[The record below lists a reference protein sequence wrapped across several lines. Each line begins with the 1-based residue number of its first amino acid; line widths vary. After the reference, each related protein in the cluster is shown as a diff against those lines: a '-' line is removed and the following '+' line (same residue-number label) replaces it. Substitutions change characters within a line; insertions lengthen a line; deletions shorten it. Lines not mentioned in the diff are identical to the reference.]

1 MSEFGYKIK
10 NFEAGS
16 IYGVMLGM
24 RDRYD
29 YTEAMLTNS
38 LFTDFLLANG
48 LQVKKDCTKDI
59 ICLDFN
65 YGTRGPEDEIKHLVK
80 RAKEARLS
88 YRVAK
93 SFGNKE
99 EITKKIFTRKKI
111 AELYMDVK
119 NNPDKYQK
127 VSKEEIR
134 KEFYNNGVP
143 ITYKTKSGKEE
154 TIVYRMLYRTPG
166 KAKAGKCM
174 FIKEKLYKKARNFL
188 YMGIKLKK
196 KNAPIVEIGAYSS
209 LITSTIVGK
218 VRIKPE
224 EILVLNDFDSKFK
237 TNIVAI
243 KTDKEKHCF
252 AERMSDYEVKN
263 TIFDGQGLIDSS
275 IFPSWGDG
283 YILLRHHMCKC
294 AAFSTNLQMFFKD
307 YFKDEY
313 EKATVKDMWGNDVRV
328 KNIKLVTT
336 DQSMKWLKFDLTFD
350 YWSEWVRKNDC
361 MFGIVKTAHPSKLGN
376 VQRMSY
382 QMINSLSEEIMPNVI
397 DNSIRYI
404 ERLKTDD
411 YIFLEYL
418 ERTANFSND
427 HEVLVALVKR
437 NPDFLRSE
445 YYRSRKRDIIRA
457 YVLDFKNGRSIQNAD
472 NLTIVGSPYAMLL
485 HAVGENPENDQTF
498 SIEQGSIQCY
508 SERFADG
515 EYLAEFRSPFN
526 SRNNMGYLHNNL
538 HPLIKKYFNLG
549 KLCIAVNM
557 IHTDFQDRNNGSDMD
572 SDSIYTTN
580 QEDIVAHAKFCY
592 DNYPTIVNMIPKE
605 KNHYDNTMDNFADID
620 NKLAAAQLAIG
631 ESSNLAQLSLSY
643 TYNFEDTK
651 YDDYVCILSVVAQAA
666 IDNAKRTFDIDIPKE
681 IKRIKKELG
690 IDECKYPKFFSI
702 VKKNFNID
710 NINKQLKCPMNFL
723 YDVEISKVRDSRPPL
738 AMDEFFVYVPLDSDR
753 RKSKQ
758 VEKMIEKYAFKLYQ
772 SRDTDDDNNLFVLK
786 YDFNRM
792 VEDIRSMYISRNYRG
807 LMCWLIDRAF
817 VITPGMVCN
826 KKKLRTTLNKNRSIL
841 LKTLYTVNP
850 ELFLEC
856 FKDNKDNNNYKKS
869 V

>member
-24 RDRYD
+24 REQYD
-29 YTEAMLTNS
+29 FTEAMLTNS
-38 LFTDFLLANG
+38 LFTDFLLDNG
-48 LQVKKDCTKDI
+48 LSVKNDTTRDV

-65 YGTRGPEDEIKHLVK
+65 YGTRGADDEIKHLVK
-80 RAKEARLS
+80 RARDARLQ
-88 YRVAK
+88 YKIAK
-93 SFGNKE
+93 SFGKGEAERNR
-99 EITKKIFTRKKI
+99 RKKI
-111 AELYMDVK
+111 SKLYLEVK
-119 NNPDKYQK
+119 NNPEKYKK
-127 VSKEEIR
+127 VSKDEIR
-134 KEFYNNGVP
+134 NHFYNNGVP
-143 ITYKTKSGKEE
+143 IVYHTRKGDE

-174 FIKEKLYKKARNFL
+174 FIREKLYKKARNFL

-218 VRIKPE
+218 IRIKPE
-224 EILVLNDFDSKFK
+224 EILVLNDFDSTFK

-243 KTDKEKHCF
+243 KTDAMKHCY
-252 AERMSDYEVKN
+252 AEKINDYQVKN

-275 IFPSWGDG
+275 IFPEWGDG

-294 AAFSTNLQMFFKD
+294 AAFCTNLQLFFKD
-307 YFKDEY
+307 YFRDKY

-336 DQSMKWLKFDLTFD
+336 DQSMKWLKFDLGFD

-361 MFGIVKTAHPSKLGN
+361 MFGIVKTAHHSKLGN

-397 DNSIRYI
+397 DKSIRYI

-427 HEVLVALVKR
+427 HEVLVALVRR

-445 YYRSRKRDIIRA
+445 YYRARKRDIIRA

-485 HAVGENPENDQTF
+485 HAVGENPEDDPTF
-498 SIEQGSIQCY
+498 KTEEGTIQCY
-508 SERFADG
+508 SERFLDG

-549 KLCIAVNM
+549 RLCIAVNM

-580 QEDIVAHAKFCY
+580 QEDIVAHARYCY
-592 DNYPTIVNMIPKE
+592 ENYPTIVNMIPKE
-605 KNHYDNTMDNFADID
+605 KNHYDNTMDNFAAID

-643 TYNFEDTK
+643 TYNFDDEK

-666 IDNAKRTFDIDIPKE
+666 IDNTKRTFDIDIPNE
-681 IKRIKKELG
+681 IRRIKKDLG
-690 IDECKYPKFFSI
+690 VDESKYPKFFSI

-710 NINKQLKCPMNFL
+710 NVNKDLSCPMNFL
-723 YDVEISKVRDSRPPL
+723 YDVSISKVRDSRAPIP
-738 AMDEFFVYVPLDSDR
+738 MSEFFEPVPLDGDK

-758 VEKMIEKYAFKLYQ
+758 VEKMIEKYSLEAYKYNKGE
-772 SRDTDDDNNLFVLK
+772 DNVEYLVLQ
-786 YDFNRM
+786 YDFFKM
-792 VEDIRSMYISRNYRG
+792 VEDIRGIYLSRNYKG
-807 LMCWLIDRAF
+807 LMSWLIDRAF
-817 VITPGMVCN
+817 VISPQLQRN
-826 KKKLRTTLNKNRSIL
+826 KNNIKTTLNKNRSLL

-850 ELFLEC
+850 DLFLSC
-856 FKDNKDNNNYKKS
+856 FKENKENKNYKKND
-869 V
+869 

>member
-29 YTEAMLTNS
+29 CTEAMLTNS
-38 LFTDFLLANG
+38 LFTDFLLENG
-48 LQVKKDCTKDI
+48 LSVKNDCTRDV

-65 YGTRGPEDEIKHLVK
+65 YGTRGPEDEIKHLTK
-80 RAKEARLS
+80 RAKEARLQ
-88 YRVAK
+88 YKIAK
-93 SFGNKE
+93 SFGKGVE
-99 EITKKIFTRKKI
+99 EKRYTRQKI
-111 AELYMDVK
+111 ASLYLDVK
-119 NNPDKYQK
+119 NNPEKYKK
-127 VSKEEIR
+127 VSKDEIR
-134 KEFYNNGVP
+134 NYFYNNGVP
-143 ITYKTKSGKEE
+143 IVYHTRKGDEIITYS
-154 TIVYRMLYRTPG
+154 MLYRTPG

-174 FIKEKLYKKARNFL
+174 FIRDKLYRKARNFL
-188 YMGIKLKK
+188 YMGIRLKK

-218 VRIKPE
+218 IRIKPE

-243 KTDKEKHCF
+243 KTDAEKHCY
-252 AERMSDYEVKN
+252 AEKISDYEVKN
-263 TIFDGQGLIDSS
+263 TIFDGQGLIDASV
-275 IFPSWGDG
+275 FPEWGDG

-294 AAFSTNLQMFFKD
+294 AAFCTNLQMFFKD
-307 YFKDEY
+307 YFRDKY

-336 DQSMKWLKFDLTFD
+336 DQSMKWLKFDLGFD

-361 MFGIVKTAHPSKLGN
+361 MFGIVKTAHHSKLGN

-397 DNSIRYI
+397 DKSIRYI

-418 ERTANFSND
+418 ERTANFAND

-437 NPDFLRSE
+437 NPDFLRSD
-445 YYRSRKRDIIRA
+445 YYRTRKRDIIRA

-485 HAVGENPENDQTF
+485 HSVGENPEDDPTF
-498 SIEQGSIQCY
+498 KTEKGTIQCY

-549 KLCIAVNM
+549 KLCVAVNM

-580 QEDIVAHAKFCY
+580 QEDIVNHAQFCY
-592 DNYPTIVNMIPKE
+592 ENYPTIVNMIPKE
-605 KNHYDNTMDNFADID
+605 KNHYDNTMDNFAAID

-643 TYNFEDTK
+643 TYNFDDEK

-666 IDNAKRTFDIDIPKE
+666 IDNTKRTFDIDIPNE
-681 IKRIKKELG
+681 IRRIKKELNVT
-690 IDECKYPKFFSI
+690 ESKYPKFFSI
-702 VKKNFNID
+702 VKKNFNFD
-710 NINKQLKCPMNFL
+710 NVNKDLSCPMNFL
-723 YDVEISKVRDSRPPL
+723 YDVSISKVRDSRVPIP
-738 AMDEFFVYVPLDSDR
+738 MSEFFEPVPLDGDK

-758 VEKMIEKYAFKLYQ
+758 VEKMIEKYSLEAYKYNKGE
-772 SRDTDDDNNLFVLK
+772 DNVEYLVLQ
-786 YDFNRM
+786 YDFYKM
-792 VEDIRSMYISRNYRG
+792 VEDIRGIYLSRNYKG
-807 LMCWLIDRAF
+807 LMSWLIDRAF
-817 VITPGMVCN
+817 VISPQLQRN
-826 KKKLRTTLNKNRSIL
+826 KNNIKTTLNKNRSLL

-850 ELFLEC
+850 DLFLSC
-856 FKDNKDNNNYKKS
+856 FKENKKIKENE
-869 V
+869 

>member
-16 IYGVMLGM
+16 IYGVMMGM
-24 RDRYD
+24 RDKYD

-38 LFTDFLLANG
+38 LFTDFLIDNG
-48 LQVKKDCTKDI
+48 LSVKNDSTRDV

-65 YGTRGPEDEIKHLVK
+65 YGTRGPEDELKHLKK
-80 RAKEARLS
+80 RAIEARLN
-88 YRVAK
+88 YKIAK
-93 SFGNKE
+93 SFGDGTEKLN
-99 EITKKIFTRKKI
+99 IRKKI
-111 AELYMDVK
+111 ASLYMEVK
-119 NNPDKYQK
+119 NNPDKYKK
-127 VSKEEIR
+127 VSKDEIR
-134 KEFYNNGVP
+134 TYFYNNGVP
-143 ITYKTKSGKEE
+143 VTYHTRKGEE
-154 TIVYRMLYRTPG
+154 TIIYRMLYRTPG

-174 FIKEKLYKKARNFL
+174 FIREKLYKKARNFL

-196 KNAPIVEIGAYSS
+196 RNAPIVEIGAYSS

-218 VRIKPE
+218 IRIKPE
-224 EILVLNDFDSKFK
+224 EILVLNDFDSKF
-237 TNIVAI
+237 TTDIVAI
-243 KTDKEKHCF
+243 KTDKEKHCY
-252 AERMSDYEVKN
+252 AERISDYEVKN

-275 IFPSWGDG
+275 IFPEWGDG

-294 AAFSTNLQMFFKD
+294 AAFNTNLQQFFRD
-307 YFKDEY
+307 YFTDDY

-336 DQSMKWLKFDLTFD
+336 DQSMKWLKFDLGFD

-361 MFGIVKTAHPSKLGN
+361 MFGIVKTAHHSKLGN

-397 DNSIRYI
+397 DKSIRYI

-427 HEVLVALVKR
+427 HEVLVALVKH

-445 YYRSRKRDIIRA
+445 YYRTRKRDIIRA

-485 HAVGENPENDQTF
+485 HAVGENPEDDPTF
-498 SIEQGSIQCY
+498 KPETDSIQCY
-508 SERFADG
+508 SERFADK

-526 SRNNMGYLHNNL
+526 SRNNMGCLHNNL

-549 KLCIAVNM
+549 RLCIAVNM

-580 QEDIVAHAKFCY
+580 QEDIVKHAMFCY
-592 DNYPTIVNMIPKE
+592 KNYPTIVNMIPKE
-605 KNHYDNTMDNFADID
+605 KNHYDNTMDDFANID
-620 NKLAAAQLAIG
+620 NKLGAAQLAIG

-643 TYNFEDTK
+643 TYNFDDTK

-666 IDNAKRTFDIDIPKE
+666 IDNTKRTFDIDIPKE

-690 IDECKYPKFFSI
+690 ISETKYPKFFSI
-702 VKKNFNID
+702 VKKNFNYD
-710 NINKQLKCPMNFL
+710 NINKDLKCPMNFL
-723 YDVEISKVRDSRPPL
+723 YDVGISKVRDSRPPIS
-738 AMDEFFVYVPLDSDR
+738 MSEFFVPVPLDSDR
-753 RKSKQ
+753 KKSKQ
-758 VEKMIEKYAFKLYQ
+758 VEKMIEKYSLEVYRYNTDERDEEYLVLQYNFFKL
-772 SRDTDDDNNLFVLK
+772 
-786 YDFNRM
+786 
-792 VEDIRSMYISRNYRG
+792 VEEIRAMYISKNYKA
-807 LMCWLIDRAF
+807 LMSWLINRAF
-817 VITPGMVCN
+817 LITPEIQKN
-826 KKKLRTTLNKNRSIL
+826 QKLIKTKLNKNRALL

-850 ELFLEC
+850 DLFLSC
-856 FKDNKDNNNYKKS
+856 FKENKNNINKKKIS
-869 V
+869 

>member
-1 MSEFGYKIK
+1 MSEFGYKI
-10 NFEAGS
+10 NNYEAGS

-24 RDRYD
+24 RDKYD

-48 LQVKKDCTKDI
+48 LSVKKDTTRDV

-65 YGTRGPEDEIKHLVK
+65 YGTRGAEEELKHLVK
-80 RAKEARLS
+80 RAKEARLQ
-88 YRVAK
+88 YKIAK
-93 SFGNKE
+93 SFNSE
-99 EITKKIFTRKKI
+99 DTSKKLNARKKI
-111 AELYMDVK
+111 AELYLDVK
-119 NNPDKYQK
+119 NNPDKYKK
-127 VSKEEIR
+127 VSKDEIR
-134 KEFYNNGVP
+134 NIFYNEGVP
-143 ITYKTKSGKEE
+143 ITYHSKKGDE

-174 FIKEKLYKKARNFL
+174 FIREKLYKKARNFL

-196 KNAPIVEIGAYSS
+196 HNAPIVEIGAYSS

-218 VRIKPE
+218 IRIKPE
-224 EILVLNDFDSKFK
+224 EILVLNDFDSIFK
-237 TNIVAI
+237 TNIVAV
-243 KTDKEKHCF
+243 KTDKEKHCY
-252 AERMSDYEVKN
+252 AETIKDYEVKN

-275 IFPSWGDG
+275 VFPEWGDG

-294 AAFSTNLQMFFKD
+294 AAFNTNLQQFFKD
-307 YFKDEY
+307 YFTDDY
-313 EKATVKDMWGNDVRV
+313 EKTTVKDMWGNEVRV

-336 DQSMKWLKFDLTFD
+336 DQSMKWVKFDVGFD

-361 MFGIVKTAHPSKLGN
+361 MFGIVKTAHHSKLGN

-397 DNSIRYI
+397 DKSIRYI

-445 YYRSRKRDIIRA
+445 YYRARKRDIIRA

-485 HAVGENPENDQTF
+485 HSVGENPEDDPTF
-498 SIEQGSIQCY
+498 KQEKDSIQCY

-549 KLCIAVNM
+549 KLCVAVNM

-580 QEDIVAHAKFCY
+580 QEDIVSHAKYCY
-592 DNYPTIVNMIPKE
+592 LNYPTIVNMIPKE
-605 KNHYDNTMDNFADID
+605 KNHYDNTMDNFASID

-643 TYNFEDTK
+643 TYNFDDTR

-666 IDNAKRTFDIDIPKE
+666 IDNTKRTFDIDIPNE
-681 IKRIKKELG
+681 IRRIKKELG
-690 IDECKYPKFFSI
+690 VDESKYPKFFSI
-702 VKKNFNID
+702 VKKNFNYD
-710 NINKQLKCPMNFL
+710 NVNKKLKCPMNFL
-723 YDVEISKVRDSRPPL
+723 YDVEISKVRDSRPPIP
-738 AMDEFFVYVPLDSDR
+738 MSEFFAPVPLDSDR

-758 VEKMIEKYAFKLYQ
+758 VEKMIEKYSLENYKYQ
-772 SRDTDDDNNLFVLK
+772 IGEGAEEYLVLQ
-786 YDFNRM
+786 YDFYKM
-792 VEDIRSMYISRNYRG
+792 VEEIRAMYISKNYKS
-807 LMCWLIDRAF
+807 LMSWLINRAF
-817 VITPGMVCN
+817 LITPEIRNN
-826 KKKLRTTLNKNRSIL
+826 KGKIKSKLNKNRVIL
-841 LKTLYTVNP
+841 LKTLYTVNSD
-850 ELFLEC
+850 LFLEC
-856 FKDNKDNNNYKKS
+856 FNEKKNCKKIS
-869 V
+869 

>member
-10 NFEAGS
+10 NYEAGS

-24 RDRYD
+24 REKYD
-29 YTEAMLTNS
+29 FTEAMLTNS
-38 LFTDFLLANG
+38 LFTDFLLENG
-48 LQVKKDCTKDI
+48 LSVKNDTTRDV

-65 YGTRGPEDEIKHLVK
+65 YGTRGAEDEIKHLVK
-80 RAKEARLS
+80 RAREARLQ
-88 YRVAK
+88 YKVAK
-93 SFGNKE
+93 SFGKGE
-99 EITKKIFTRKKI
+99 AERIKRKKI
-111 AELYMDVK
+111 SELYLEVK
-119 NNPDKYQK
+119 NNPDKYKK
-127 VSKEEIR
+127 VSKDEIR
-134 KEFYNNGVP
+134 TYFYNNGVP
-143 ITYKTKSGKEE
+143 ITYHTRKGDE
-154 TIVYRMLYRTPG
+154 TIIYRMLYRTPG

-174 FIKEKLYKKARNFL
+174 FIREKLYKKARNFL

-218 VRIKPE
+218 IRIKPE
-224 EILVLNDFDSKFK
+224 EILVLNDFDSTFK

-243 KTDKEKHCF
+243 KTDAQKHCY
-252 AERMSDYEVKN
+252 AEKINDYQVKN
-263 TIFDGQGLIDSS
+263 TIFDGQGLIDVS
-275 IFPSWGDG
+275 IFPEWGDG

-294 AAFSTNLQMFFKD
+294 AAFCTNLQLFFKD
-307 YFKDEY
+307 YFRDKY

-336 DQSMKWLKFDLTFD
+336 DQSMKWIKFDLGFD

-361 MFGIVKTAHPSKLGN
+361 MFGIVKTAHHSKLGN

-397 DNSIRYI
+397 DKSIRYI

-427 HEVLVALVKR
+427 HEVLVALVRR

-445 YYRSRKRDIIRA
+445 YYRARKRDIIRA

-485 HAVGENPENDQTF
+485 HAVGENPEDDPTF
-498 SIEQGSIQCY
+498 KAEEGTIQCY

-549 KLCIAVNM
+549 RLCVAVNM

-580 QEDIVAHAKFCY
+580 QEDIVNHARFCY
-592 DNYPTIVNMIPKE
+592 ENYPTIVNMIPKE
-605 KNHYDNTMDNFADID
+605 KNHYDNTMDNFAAID

-643 TYNFEDTK
+643 TYNFDDEK

-666 IDNAKRTFDIDIPKE
+666 IDNTKRTFDIDIPSE
-681 IKRIKKELG
+681 IKRIKKDLG
-690 IDECKYPKFFSI
+690 VDESKYPKFFSI
-702 VKKNFNID
+702 VKKNFNFD
-710 NINKQLKCPMNFL
+710 NVNKDLSCPMNFL
-723 YDVEISKVRDSRPPL
+723 YDVSISKVRDSRAPIP
-738 AMDEFFVYVPLDSDR
+738 MSEFFEPVPLDGDK

-758 VEKMIEKYAFKLYQ
+758 VEKMIEKYSLEAYKYNKGE
-772 SRDTDDDNNLFVLK
+772 DNVEYLVLQ
-786 YDFNRM
+786 YDFFKM
-792 VEDIRSMYISRNYRG
+792 VEDIRGIYLSRNYRG
-807 LMCWLIDRAF
+807 LMSWLIDRAF
-817 VITPGMVCN
+817 VISPQLQRN
-826 KKKLRTTLNKNRSIL
+826 KNNIKTTLNKNRSLL

-850 ELFLEC
+850 DLFLSC
-856 FKDNKDNNNYKKS
+856 FKENKENKNYKKID
-869 V
+869 

>member
-16 IYGVMLGM
+16 IYGVMIGM
-24 RDRYD
+24 RDNYD

-38 LFTDFLLANG
+38 LFTDFLLDNG
-48 LQVKKDCTKDI
+48 LSVKKDCTRDV

-65 YGTRGPEDEIKHLVK
+65 YGTRGPEEEIKHLVK
-80 RAKEARLS
+80 RAKEARLQ
-88 YRVAK
+88 YKIAK
-93 SFGNKE
+93 SFNSE
-99 EITKKIFTRKKI
+99 DTTKKLNARKKI
-111 AELYMDVK
+111 ASLYLDVK
-119 NNPDKYQK
+119 NNPDKFKK
-127 VSKEEIR
+127 VSKDEIR
-134 KEFYNNGVP
+134 NYFYNNGVP
-143 ITYKTKSGKEE
+143 ITYHSRKGDE
-154 TIVYRMLYRTPG
+154 TIIYRMLYRTPG

-196 KNAPIVEIGAYSS
+196 RNAPIVEIGAYSS

-218 VRIKPE
+218 IRIKPE

-243 KTDKEKHCF
+243 KTNKEKHCY
-252 AERMSDYEVKN
+252 AERINEYEVKN
-263 TIFDGQGLIDSS
+263 TIFDGQGLIDAS
-275 IFPSWGDG
+275 IFPEWADG
-283 YILLRHHMCKC
+283 YVLLRHHMCKC
-294 AAFSTNLQMFFKD
+294 AAFCTNLQTFFKD
-307 YFKDEY
+307 YFTEDY

-336 DQSMKWLKFDLTFD
+336 DQSMKWLKFDLGFD

-361 MFGIVKTAHPSKLGN
+361 MFGIVKTAHHSKLGN

-397 DNSIRYI
+397 DKSIRYI

-418 ERTANFSND
+418 ERTANFCND
-427 HEVLVALVKR
+427 HEVLVALVR
-437 NPDFLRSE
+437 QNPDFLRSE
-445 YYRSRKRDIIRA
+445 YYRARKRDIIRA

-485 HAVGENPENDQTF
+485 HAVGENPEDDPTF
-498 SIEQGSIQCY
+498 KTEKDCIQCY
-508 SERFADG
+508 SERFADK

-526 SRNNMGYLHNNL
+526 SRNNMGCLHNNL

-549 KLCIAVNM
+549 KLCVAVNM

-592 DNYPTIVNMIPKE
+592 ANYPTIVNMIPKE

-643 TYNFEDTK
+643 TYNFDDDK
-651 YDDYVCILSVVAQAA
+651 YSDYVCILSVVAQAA
-666 IDNAKRTFDIDIPKE
+666 IDNTKRTFDIDIPNE
-681 IKRIKKELG
+681 IKRIKKELD
-690 IDECKYPKFFSI
+690 IAESKYPKFFSI
-702 VKKNFNID
+702 VKKNFKNE
-710 NINKQLKCPMNFL
+710 NINKSLKCPMNCL
-723 YDVEISKVRDSRPPL
+723 YDVEIAKVRDSRPPIP
-738 AMDEFFVYVPLDSDR
+738 MSEFFEPVPLDSDR
-753 RKSKQ
+753 RRSKQ
-758 VEKMIEKYAFKLYQ
+758 VEKMIEKYSLDVYKYNTGQGAEEYLVLQYDFFKL
-772 SRDTDDDNNLFVLK
+772 
-786 YDFNRM
+786 
-792 VEDIRSMYISRNYRG
+792 VEDIRSMYISRNYKS
-807 LMCWLIDRAF
+807 LMSWLINRAF
-817 VITPGMVCN
+817 VITPSVKRNQKTM
-826 KKKLRTTLNKNRSIL
+826 RTKLNKNRSLL
-841 LKTLYTVNP
+841 LKTLYTVNAD
-850 ELFLEC
+850 LFLEC
-856 FKDNKDNNNYKKS
+856 FKKAEKKKEIC
-869 V
+869 

>member
-16 IYGVMLGM
+16 IYGVMIGM
-24 RDRYD
+24 RDNYD

-38 LFTDFLLANG
+38 LFTDFLLDNG
-48 LQVKKDCTKDI
+48 LSVKKDCTRDV

-65 YGTRGPEDEIKHLVK
+65 YGTRGPEEEIKHLVK
-80 RAKEARLS
+80 RAKEARLQ
-88 YRVAK
+88 YKIAK
-93 SFGNKE
+93 SFNSE
-99 EITKKIFTRKKI
+99 DTTKKLNARKKI
-111 AELYMDVK
+111 ASLYLDVK
-119 NNPDKYQK
+119 NNPDKFKK
-127 VSKEEIR
+127 VSKDEIR
-134 KEFYNNGVP
+134 NYFYNNGVP
-143 ITYKTKSGKEE
+143 ITYHSRKGDE
-154 TIVYRMLYRTPG
+154 TIIYRMLYRTPG

-196 KNAPIVEIGAYSS
+196 RNAPIVEIGAYSS

-218 VRIKPE
+218 IRIKPE

-243 KTDKEKHCF
+243 KTNKEKHCY
-252 AERMSDYEVKN
+252 AERINEYEVKN
-263 TIFDGQGLIDSS
+263 TIFDGQGLIDVS
-275 IFPSWGDG
+275 IFPEWADG
-283 YILLRHHMCKC
+283 YVLLRHHMCKC
-294 AAFSTNLQMFFKD
+294 AAFCTNLQTFFKD
-307 YFKDEY
+307 YFTEDY

-336 DQSMKWLKFDLTFD
+336 DQSMKWLKFDLGFD

-361 MFGIVKTAHPSKLGN
+361 MFGIVKTAHHSKLGN

-397 DNSIRYI
+397 DKSIRYI

-418 ERTANFSND
+418 ERTANFCND
-427 HEVLVALVKR
+427 HEVLVALVR
-437 NPDFLRSE
+437 QNPDFLRSE
-445 YYRSRKRDIIRA
+445 YYRARKRDIIRA

-485 HAVGENPENDQTF
+485 HAVGENPEDDPTF
-498 SIEQGSIQCY
+498 KTEKDCIQCY
-508 SERFADG
+508 SERFADK

-526 SRNNMGYLHNNL
+526 SRNNMGCLHNNL

-549 KLCIAVNM
+549 KLCVAVNM

-592 DNYPTIVNMIPKE
+592 ANYPTIVNMIPKE

-643 TYNFEDTK
+643 TYNFDDDK
-651 YDDYVCILSVVAQAA
+651 YSDYVCILSVVAQAA
-666 IDNAKRTFDIDIPKE
+666 IDNTKRTFDIDIPNE
-681 IKRIKKELG
+681 IKRIKKELD
-690 IDECKYPKFFSI
+690 IAESKYPKFFSI
-702 VKKNFNID
+702 VKKNFKNE
-710 NINKQLKCPMNFL
+710 NINKSLKCPMNCL
-723 YDVEISKVRDSRPPL
+723 YDVEIAKVRDSRPPIP
-738 AMDEFFVYVPLDSDR
+738 MSEFFEPVPLDSDR
-753 RKSKQ
+753 RRSKQ
-758 VEKMIEKYAFKLYQ
+758 VEKMIEKYSLDVYKYNTGQGAEEYLVLQYDFFKL
-772 SRDTDDDNNLFVLK
+772 
-786 YDFNRM
+786 
-792 VEDIRSMYISRNYRG
+792 VEDIRSMYISRNYKS
-807 LMCWLIDRAF
+807 LMSWLINRAF
-817 VITPGMVCN
+817 VITPSVKRNQKTM
-826 KKKLRTTLNKNRSIL
+826 RTKLNKNRSLL
-841 LKTLYTVNP
+841 LKTLYTVNAD
-850 ELFLEC
+850 LFLEC
-856 FKDNKDNNNYKKS
+856 FKKAEKKKEIC
-869 V
+869 

>member
-1 MSEFGYKIK
+1 MSEFGYKI
-10 NFEAGS
+10 NNYEAGS
-16 IYGVMLGM
+16 IYGVMMGM
-24 RDRYD
+24 REQYD

-38 LFTDFLLANG
+38 LFTDFLLDNG
-48 LQVKKDCTKDI
+48 LSVKKDSTRDI

-65 YGTRGPEDEIKHLVK
+65 YGTRGPEDELKHLKK
-80 RAKEARLS
+80 RAIEARLN
-88 YRVAK
+88 YKIAK
-93 SFGNKE
+93 SFGHGE
-99 EITKKIFTRKKI
+99 EKYKTRQKI
-111 AELYMDVK
+111 AALYLEVK
-119 NNPDKYQK
+119 NHPEKYKK
-127 VSKEEIR
+127 VSKDEIR
-134 KEFYNNGVP
+134 NIFYNEGVP
-143 ITYKTKSGKEE
+143 ITYHSRKGDE

-174 FIKEKLYKKARNFL
+174 FIREKLYKKARNFL

-218 VRIKPE
+218 IRIKPE
-224 EILVLNDFDSKFK
+224 EILVLNDFDSKFT

-243 KTDKEKHCF
+243 KTNKERQCY
-252 AERMSDYEVKN
+252 AERISDYEVKN

-275 IFPSWGDG
+275 VFPEWGDG

-294 AAFSTNLQMFFKD
+294 AAFNTNLQMFFKD
-307 YFKDEY
+307 YFRDNY

-336 DQSMKWLKFDLTFD
+336 DQSMKWLKFNLGFD
-350 YWSEWVRKNDC
+350 YWSEWLRKNDC
-361 MFGIVKTAHPSKLGN
+361 MFGIVKTAHHSKLGN

-397 DNSIRYI
+397 DKSIRYI

-427 HEVLVALVKR
+427 HEVLVALVRR

-445 YYRSRKRDIIRA
+445 YYRARKRDIIRA

-485 HAVGENPENDQTF
+485 HAVGENPEDDPTF
-498 SIEQGSIQCY
+498 QPEADAIQCY
-508 SERFADG
+508 SERFADK

-526 SRNNMGYLHNNL
+526 SRNNMGCLHNNL

-549 KLCIAVNM
+549 RLCIAVNM

-580 QEDIVAHAKFCY
+580 QEDIVKHAMYCY
-592 DNYPTIVNMIPKE
+592 KNYPTIVNMIPKE
-605 KNHYDNTMDNFADID
+605 KNHYDNTMDDFANID
-620 NKLAAAQLAIG
+620 NKLGAAQLAIG

-643 TYNFEDTK
+643 TYNFDDSK

-666 IDNAKRTFDIDIPKE
+666 IDNTKRTFDIDIPQE
-681 IKRIKKELG
+681 IKRIKKELA
-690 IDECKYPKFFSI
+690 ITETKYPKFFSI
-702 VKKNFNID
+702 VKKNFNMD
-710 NINKQLKCPMNFL
+710 NVNKDLKCPMNFL
-723 YDVEISKVRDSRPPL
+723 YDVGISKVRDSRPPIP
-738 AMDEFFVYVPLDSDR
+738 MSEFFEPVALDSDR
-753 RKSKQ
+753 RKSKK
-758 VEKMIEKYAFKLYQ
+758 VEKMIEKYSLQVFKYNIGQADEEYL
-772 SRDTDDDNNLFVLK
+772 VLQ
-786 YDFNRM
+786 YDFYKM
-792 VEDIRSMYISRNYRG
+792 VEDIRAMYISRNYKA
-807 LMCWLIDRAF
+807 LMSWLINRAF
-817 VITPGMVCN
+817 LITPEIQKN
-826 KKKLRTTLNKNRSIL
+826 KSTIKTKLNKNRSLL

-850 ELFLEC
+850 DLFLEC
-856 FKDNKDNNNYKKS
+856 FKSNGNNTKRNKI
-869 V
+869 

>member
-16 IYGVMLGM
+16 IYGVMIGM
-24 RDRYD
+24 RDNYD

-38 LFTDFLLANG
+38 LFTDFLLENG
-48 LQVKKDCTKDI
+48 LSVKNDCTRDV

-65 YGTRGPEDEIKHLVK
+65 YGTRGADDEIKHLVK
-80 RAKEARLS
+80 RAKEARLQ
-88 YRVAK
+88 YKIAK
-93 SFGNKE
+93 SFNSE
-99 EITKKIFTRKKI
+99 DAIKKFNARKKI
-111 AELYMDVK
+111 ASLYLDVK
-119 NNPDKYQK
+119 NNPDKFKK
-127 VSKEEIR
+127 VSKDEIR
-134 KEFYNNGVP
+134 TYFYNNGVP
-143 ITYKTKSGKEE
+143 ITYHTRKGDE
-154 TIVYRMLYRTPG
+154 TIIYRMLYRTPG

-196 KNAPIVEIGAYSS
+196 RNAPIVEIGAYSS

-218 VRIKPE
+218 IRIKPE
-224 EILVLNDFDSKFK
+224 EILVLPDFDSKLK

-243 KTDKEKHCF
+243 KTDKEKHCY
-252 AERMSDYEVKN
+252 AERINDYEVKN

-275 IFPSWGDG
+275 IFPEWADG
-283 YILLRHHMCKC
+283 YVLLRHHMCKC
-294 AAFSTNLQMFFKD
+294 AAFCTNLQMFFKD
-307 YFKDEY
+307 YFTDDY

-336 DQSMKWLKFDLTFD
+336 DQSMKWLKFDLGFD

-361 MFGIVKTAHPSKLGN
+361 MFGIVKTAHHSKLGN

-397 DNSIRYI
+397 DKSIRYI

-427 HEVLVALVKR
+427 HEVLVALVKQ

-445 YYRSRKRDIIRA
+445 YYRERKRDIIRA

-485 HAVGENPENDQTF
+485 HSVGEDPENDPTF
-498 SIEQGSIQCY
+498 KTEKGCIQCY
-508 SERFADG
+508 SERFADK

-538 HPLIKKYFNLG
+538 HPLIKKYFNFG
-549 KLCIAVNM
+549 KLCVAVNM
-557 IHTDFQDRNNGSDMD
+557 IHTDFQDRNNGADQD
-572 SDSIYTTN
+572 SDSIYATN
-580 QEDIVAHAKFCY
+580 QEDIVSHAKFCY
-592 DNYPTIVNMIPKE
+592 ENYPTIVNMIPKE

-643 TYNFEDTK
+643 TYNFDDDK
-651 YDDYVCILSVVAQAA
+651 YSDYVCILSVVAQAA
-666 IDNAKRTFDIDIPKE
+666 IDNTKRTFDIDIPSE
-681 IKRIKKELG
+681 IKRIKKELD
-690 IDECKYPKFFSI
+690 ITESKYPKFFSI
-702 VKKNFNID
+702 VKKNFKNE
-710 NINKQLKCPMNFL
+710 NINKSLKCPMNCL
-723 YDVEISKVRDSRPPL
+723 YDVEIAKVRDSRPPIS
-738 AMDEFFVYVPLDSDR
+738 MSEFFTPVPLDSE
-753 RKSKQ
+753 RKKCKQ
-758 VEKMIEKYAFKLYQ
+758 VEKMIEKYSLQVYQ
-772 SRDTDDDNNLFVLK
+772 YNIDQKSDEYLVLK
-786 YDFNRM
+786 YDFYKM
-792 VEDIRSMYISRNYRG
+792 VEDIRAMYISKNYKA
-807 LMCWLIDRAF
+807 LMSWLINRAF
-817 VITPGMVCN
+817 LITPDIRCN
-826 KKKLRTTLNKNRSIL
+826 QKTIRTKLNKNRALL
-841 LKTLYTVNP
+841 LKTLYTVNAD
-850 ELFLEC
+850 LFLEC
-856 FKDNKDNNNYKKS
+856 FKKCRKNKRIC
-869 V
+869 

>member
-24 RDRYD
+24 REQYD
-29 YTEAMLTNS
+29 FTEAMLTNS
-38 LFTDFLLANG
+38 LFTDFLLDNG
-48 LQVKKDCTKDI
+48 LSVKNDATRDV

-65 YGTRGPEDEIKHLVK
+65 YGTRGADDEIKHLVK
-80 RAKEARLS
+80 RARDARLQ
-88 YRVAK
+88 YKIAK
-93 SFGNKE
+93 SFGKGEAERNR
-99 EITKKIFTRKKI
+99 RKKI
-111 AELYMDVK
+111 SKLYLEVK
-119 NNPDKYQK
+119 NNPEKYKK
-127 VSKEEIR
+127 VSKDEIR
-134 KEFYNNGVP
+134 NHFYNNGVP
-143 ITYKTKSGKEE
+143 IVYHTRKGDE

-174 FIKEKLYKKARNFL
+174 FIREKLYKKARNFL

-218 VRIKPE
+218 IRIKPE
-224 EILVLNDFDSKFK
+224 EILVLNDFDSTFK

-243 KTDKEKHCF
+243 KTDEMKHCY
-252 AERMSDYEVKN
+252 AEKINDYQVKN

-275 IFPSWGDG
+275 IFPEWGDG

-294 AAFSTNLQMFFKD
+294 AAFCTNLQLFFKD
-307 YFKDEY
+307 YFRDKY

-336 DQSMKWLKFDLTFD
+336 DQSMKWLKFDLGFD

-361 MFGIVKTAHPSKLGN
+361 MFGIVKTAHHSKLGN

-397 DNSIRYI
+397 DKSIRYI

-427 HEVLVALVKR
+427 HEVLVALVRR

-445 YYRSRKRDIIRA
+445 YYRARKRDIIRA

-485 HAVGENPENDQTF
+485 HAVGENPEDDPTF
-498 SIEQGSIQCY
+498 KTEEGTIQCY
-508 SERFADG
+508 SERFLDG
-515 EYLAEFRSPFN
+515 EHLAEFRSPFN

-549 KLCIAVNM
+549 RLCIAVNM

-580 QEDIVAHAKFCY
+580 QEDIVAHARYCY
-592 DNYPTIVNMIPKE
+592 ENYPTIVNMIPKE
-605 KNHYDNTMDNFADID
+605 KNHYDNTMDNFAAID

-643 TYNFEDTK
+643 TYNFDDEK

-666 IDNAKRTFDIDIPKE
+666 IDNTKRTFDIDIPNE
-681 IKRIKKELG
+681 IRRIKKDLG
-690 IDECKYPKFFSI
+690 VDESKYPKFFSI
-702 VKKNFNID
+702 VKKNFNFD
-710 NINKQLKCPMNFL
+710 NVNKDLSCPMNFL
-723 YDVEISKVRDSRPPL
+723 YDVSISKVRDSRAPIP
-738 AMDEFFVYVPLDSDR
+738 MSEFFEPVPLDGDK

-758 VEKMIEKYAFKLYQ
+758 VEKMIEKYSLEAYKYNKGE
-772 SRDTDDDNNLFVLK
+772 DNVEYLVLQ
-786 YDFNRM
+786 YDFFKM
-792 VEDIRSMYISRNYRG
+792 VEDIRGIYLSRNYKG
-807 LMCWLIDRAF
+807 LMSWLIDRAF
-817 VITPGMVCN
+817 VISPQLQRN
-826 KKKLRTTLNKNRSIL
+826 KNNIKTTLNKNRSLL

-850 ELFLEC
+850 DLFLSC
-856 FKDNKDNNNYKKS
+856 FKENKENKNYKKND
-869 V
+869 

>member
-16 IYGVMLGM
+16 IYGVMIGM
-24 RDRYD
+24 RDNYD

-38 LFTDFLLANG
+38 LFTDFLLENG
-48 LQVKKDCTKDI
+48 LSVKKDCTRDV

-65 YGTRGPEDEIKHLVK
+65 YGTRGPEEEIKHLVK
-80 RAKEARLS
+80 RAKEARLQ
-88 YRVAK
+88 YKIAK
-93 SFGNKE
+93 SFNSE
-99 EITKKIFTRKKI
+99 EATKKLNARKKI
-111 AELYMDVK
+111 ASLYLDVK
-119 NNPDKYQK
+119 NNPDKFKK
-127 VSKEEIR
+127 VSKDEIR
-134 KEFYNNGVP
+134 NYFYNNGVP
-143 ITYKTKSGKEE
+143 ITYHTRKGDE
-154 TIVYRMLYRTPG
+154 TIIYRMLYRTPG

-196 KNAPIVEIGAYSS
+196 RNAPIVEIGAYSS

-218 VRIKPE
+218 IRIKPE

-243 KTDKEKHCF
+243 KTNKEKHCY
-252 AERMSDYEVKN
+252 AERINEYEVKN
-263 TIFDGQGLIDSS
+263 TIFDGQGLIDAS
-275 IFPSWGDG
+275 IFPEWADG
-283 YILLRHHMCKC
+283 YVLLRHHMCKC
-294 AAFSTNLQMFFKD
+294 AAFCTNLQTFFKD
-307 YFKDEY
+307 YFTEDY

-336 DQSMKWLKFDLTFD
+336 DQSMKWLKFDLGFD

-361 MFGIVKTAHPSKLGN
+361 MFGIVKTAHHSKLGN

-397 DNSIRYI
+397 DKSIRYI

-418 ERTANFSND
+418 ERTANFCND
-427 HEVLVALVKR
+427 HEVLVALVR
-437 NPDFLRSE
+437 QNPDFLRSE
-445 YYRSRKRDIIRA
+445 YYRARKRDIIRA

-485 HAVGENPENDQTF
+485 HAVGENPEDDPTF
-498 SIEQGSIQCY
+498 KTEKDCIQCY
-508 SERFADG
+508 SERFADK

-526 SRNNMGYLHNNL
+526 SRNNMGCLHNNL

-549 KLCIAVNM
+549 KLCVAVNM

-592 DNYPTIVNMIPKE
+592 ANYPTIVNMIPKE

-643 TYNFEDTK
+643 TYNFDDDK
-651 YDDYVCILSVVAQAA
+651 YSDYVCILSVVAQAA
-666 IDNAKRTFDIDIPKE
+666 IDNTKRTFDIDIPNE
-681 IKRIKKELG
+681 IKRIKKELD
-690 IDECKYPKFFSI
+690 IAESKYPKFFSI
-702 VKKNFNID
+702 VKKNFKNE
-710 NINKQLKCPMNFL
+710 NINKSLKCPMNCL
-723 YDVEISKVRDSRPPL
+723 YDVEIAKVRDSRPPIP
-738 AMDEFFVYVPLDSDR
+738 MSEFFEPVPLDSDR
-753 RKSKQ
+753 RRSKQ
-758 VEKMIEKYAFKLYQ
+758 VEKMIEKYSLDVYKYNTGQGAEEYLVLQYDFFKL
-772 SRDTDDDNNLFVLK
+772 
-786 YDFNRM
+786 
-792 VEDIRSMYISRNYRG
+792 VEDIRSMYISRNYKS
-807 LMCWLIDRAF
+807 LMSWLINRAF
-817 VITPGMVCN
+817 VITPSVKRNQKTM
-826 KKKLRTTLNKNRSIL
+826 RTKLNKNRSLL
-841 LKTLYTVNP
+841 LKTLYTVNAD
-850 ELFLEC
+850 LFLEC
-856 FKDNKDNNNYKKS
+856 FKKAEKKKEIC
-869 V
+869 